1 MNIQWFPGHMAK
13 TRRLIG
19 ENRKLVD
26 VVIELLDARLVLSSQ
41 NPEIDELIGNK
52 PKVVVINKSDLADER
67 VTAEWVEY
75 FKARGRTAVAVDSI
89 SGKGM
94 NRVFDAVDEMMREKR
109 KRFREKGMLNQT
121 IKLMVVGVPNV
132 GKSSFINRIAKRSTA
147 KVGDRPGVTRGKQ
160 WVRVREGYELL
171 DMPGVLWPK
180 FDDEM
185 TGMKLAFT
193 GAVKD
198 EIIDIEELAVNLIKI
213 LRTGYAERLIERYKL
228 EDISGLADYEILCE
242 IGRKRG
248 FLMRGGEIDTE
259 RAAHILMDEYRGR
272 LLGKISLERPC
283 DFEAGDE
290 Q

>member
-13 TRRLIG
+13 TRRLIE

-109 KRFREKGMLNQT
+109 ERFREKGMLNQT

-228 EDISGLADYEILCE
+228 EDISGLTDYEILCE